1 MKTRQ
6 ISTTQ
11 ERTCGQFVLIAKS
24 VKCGAIQV
32 SLIDTSDSNPLMWSL
47 PINNTDAVELIE
59 AFEKYGYSKKFKEL
73 IEKFVKELI
82 GEC

>member
-1 MKTRQ
+1 MNKRQ

-11 ERTCGQFVLIAKS
+11 ERTCGQFVLIAKPI
-24 VKCGAIQV
+24 KCGAIQV

-47 PINNTDAVELIE
+47 PMDNTDAVELIE
-59 AFEKYGYSKKFKEL
+59 AFEKYGYSRNFR
-73 IEKFVKELI
+73 ELI